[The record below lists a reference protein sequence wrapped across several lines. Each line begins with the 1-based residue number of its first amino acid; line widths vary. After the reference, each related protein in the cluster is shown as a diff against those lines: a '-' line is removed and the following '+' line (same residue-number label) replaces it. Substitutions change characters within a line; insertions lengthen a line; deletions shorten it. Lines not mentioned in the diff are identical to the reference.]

1 MEIAMSGLAKA
12 KLSAAAEVVRPAAA
26 TRVGLGKNLLQRRP
40 HGFDCIALLD
50 HIIETGNTMKQFIL
64 TTACVLALSFVA
76 QSAVAQE
83 CSSCGGG
90 HGALRGVV
98 GGAVNLIQGPAPT
111 GAIIDGD
118 GRVQPQTHWI
128 HPKQTLKNAA
138 RDYYSP
144 NPVYAYSIAGLEAGY
159 THTWNQN
166 QAQNYSW
173 HGGYNT
179 WRFGQPTATVVPP
192 TASYQ
197 SSYAW
202 GVGQTRSTPIHHQ
215 FGRGAGSSGGV
226 GGGYQNTP
234 YFPYSTNQFG
244 YYPVRAS
251 W

>member
-1 MEIAMSGLAKA
+1 M
-12 KLSAAAEVVRPAAA
+12 R
-26 TRVGLGKNLLQRRP
+26 
-40 HGFDCIALLD
+40 
-50 HIIETGNTMKQFIL
+50 QFIL
-64 TTACVLALSFVA
+64 TTGCMLAVALSCMVPA
-76 QSAVAQE
+76 ADAQE
-83 CSSCGGG
+83 CASCEGAAVVDSASCSGCGGG
-90 HGALRGVV
+90 VVRGVV
-98 GGAVNLIQGPAPT
+98 GGAANLVLGPRT
-111 GAIIDGD
+111 GAIVDGD
-118 GRVQPQTHWI
+118 GMVQPQADCI

-138 RDYYSP
+138 RDAFSP
-144 NPVYAYSIAGLEAGY
+144 NPIYAYSSEGLRAGHVHA
-159 THTWNQN
+159 WNQN
-166 QAQNYSW
+166 QANAYSW

-215 FGRGAGSSGGV
+215 FGRGAGSFGGA

-234 YFPYSTNQFG
+234 YYPYSTNQFG